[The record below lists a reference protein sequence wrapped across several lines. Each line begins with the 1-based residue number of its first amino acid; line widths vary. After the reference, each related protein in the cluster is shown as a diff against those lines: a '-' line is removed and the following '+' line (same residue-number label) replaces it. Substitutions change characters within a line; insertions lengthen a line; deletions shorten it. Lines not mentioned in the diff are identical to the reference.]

1 MRIQLGFAFLA
12 VMMTLPRLCLGDG
25 GTAPTLAQLISSVA
39 MVPSCALV
47 CLTDSVAKAGCSA
60 TDPQCI
66 CVGQYTHISGSATPC
81 VLRACDL
88 TEALFTKNVT
98 ETVCN
103 RPIRDKRGRYDAMNY
118 STNTIAAMVVI
129 VRLVYKQF
137 WSYRRQLGYDDWVIL
152 FALIIGIACSI
163 INKVGLT
170 AHGLGKD
177 VWTIPPSQI
186 TVFVEYFFII
196 EILYLA
202 EMAVVKLSLSL
213 FYLGI
218 FPGDTIRRL
227 LTGTCIL
234 NVIFGVVF
242 VTTGIF
248 SCTPVSRYW
257 TQHVEKDSTGHCIN
271 LNLFAW
277 LHGICNIVLDV
288 WMIALPLSQ
297 IKGLEL
303 HWKKKVGVVF
313 MFFLGTFVTVVSV
326 LRLQSLIYFSNST
339 NPTWDNWII
348 AWWSTIE
355 VNVGIVCTCLPTLRL
370 ILVRMAPCI
379 FSTNVSRNTTHHT
392 THRFVKNSN
401 AMGHKPFELYSIDTS
416 ALEGDKSKSSLL
428 GV

>member
-1 MRIQLGFAFLA
+1 MLTCRAFE
-12 VMMTLPRLCLGDG
+12 
-25 GTAPTLAQLISSVA
+25 IVA
-39 MVPSCALV
+39 
-47 CLTDSVAKAGCSA
+47 
-60 TDPQCI
+60 
-66 CVGQYTHISGSATPC
+66 
-81 VLRACDL
+81 
-88 TEALFTKNVT
+88 KNVT

-103 RPIRDKRGRYDAMNY
+103 RPIRDKRGQYDALNY

-129 VRLVYKQF
+129 ARLVYKKF
-137 WSYRRQLGYDDWVIL
+137 WSCQKQLGYDDWVIL
-152 FALIIGIACSI
+152 FALFIAMACGV

-202 EMAVVKLSLSL
+202 EMAIIKLSLSL

-218 FPGDTIRRL
+218 FPGYTIHRL

-234 NVIFGVVF
+234 NVIFGVAF

-288 WMIALPLSQ
+288 CMIALPLSQ

-303 HWKKKVGVVF
+303 HWKRKVGVVF
-313 MFFLGTFVTVVSV
+313 MFFLGT
-326 LRLQSLIYFSNST
+326 L
-339 NPTWDNWII
+339 
-348 AWWSTIE
+348 
-355 VNVGIVCTCLPTLRL
+355 
-370 ILVRMAPCI
+370 
-379 FSTNVSRNTTHHT
+379 
-392 THRFVKNSN
+392 
-401 AMGHKPFELYSIDTS
+401 
-416 ALEGDKSKSSLL
+416 
-428 GV
+428 

>member
-1 MRIQLGFAFLA
+1 MRIQPGFAFLA
-12 VMMTLPRLCLGDG
+12 VMMTLPRLCLGDE
-25 GTAPTLAQLISSVA
+25 GTAPTLAQLISYVA
-39 MVPSCALV
+39 MVPSCALQ

-103 RPIRDKRGRYDAMNY
+103 RPIRDKRGLYDALNY
-118 STNTIAAMVVI
+118 SANTIAAMVVI

-137 WSYRRQLGYDDWVIL
+137 WSYRKQLGYDDWVIL
-152 FALIIGIACSI
+152 FALITGIACTI

-170 AHGLGKD
+170 DHGLGKD

-186 TVFVEYFFII
+186 TVFAEYFFII
-196 EILYLA
+196 EIMYLA
-202 EMAVVKLSLSL
+202 EMAIVKLSLSL

-218 FPGDTIRRL
+218 FPGATIRRL

-242 VTTGIF
+242 VTIGIF

-257 TQHVEKDSTGHCIN
+257 TQHVEKDLTGHCIN

-348 AWWSTIE
+348 GWWSIIE

-370 ILVRMAPCI
+370 VLVRMAPCI
-379 FSTNVSRNTTHHT
+379 FSTNGSRSTTHHNT
-392 THRFVKNSN
+392 DRFVKNSN
-401 AMGHKPFELYSIDTS
+401 AMGRKPIELYSIETS
-416 ALEGDKSKSSLL
+416 ALERDKSKSSLL